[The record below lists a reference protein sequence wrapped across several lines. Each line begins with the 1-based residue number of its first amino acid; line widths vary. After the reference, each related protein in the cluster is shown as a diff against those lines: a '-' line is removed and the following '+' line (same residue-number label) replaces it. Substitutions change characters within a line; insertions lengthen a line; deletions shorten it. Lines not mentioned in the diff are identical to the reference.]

1 MGKSIQAAGKRSTMK
16 QIAEKLGC
24 SINTVS
30 LVLNNKSGVGDEMRR
45 AVLDEAEKSG
55 YLDQKSGK
63 YNQSIASMEI
73 CVITKKRY
81 FNDNYFYANVI
92 CGIQARAVGMGFD
105 TLIHT
110 DDNEGEVPNCIRTH
124 KVSGIITVGEVSRQV
139 MDELLTFGIPIVCA
153 DYTPYDHLQDSV
165 LTDNK
170 YGTYNATAY
179 LMSNGFRKI
188 GFFGDIHYSLSIK
201 DRYWGYTEAVLHFA
215 GESAGEKEL
224 YRKIIDYSV
233 VGDIEEAVLQNDIG
247 AAVKKLEALKELPEA
262 FVCSNDRAAIL
273 LENAL
278 RRMGRKIPE
287 DVSVI
292 GFDDMKLCTMVE
304 PKLTTL
310 HVDADGMGRR
320 ATDLLIRRINEPKAV
335 VEKVVIPVK
344 LIIRDSV
351 GQNK

>member
-1 MGKSIQAAGKRSTMK
+1 MKSKQAAGKKSTMK

-30 LVLNNKSGVGDEMRR
+30 LVLNNKMGVGDEMRR

-63 YNQSIASMEI
+63 YNRSIASMEI

-110 DDNEGEVPNCIRTH
+110 DDNKGEVPNCIKTH
-124 KVSGIITVGEVSRQV
+124 KVSGIITVGEVSTQV
-139 MDELLTFGIPIVCA
+139 MDELLTYGIPVVCA

-170 YGTYNATAY
+170 YGTYNAAVY
-179 LMSNGFRKI
+179 LMSKGFRKI

-201 DRYWGYTEAVLHFA
+201 DRYWGYTEAIMHLA
-215 GESAGEKEL
+215 ENSADESGIYESIK
-224 YRKIIDYSV
+224 DYSV
-233 VGDIEEAVLQNDIG
+233 VGDIEGAVLQNDIG
-247 AAVKKLEALKELPEA
+247 AAVKKLEELRELPEA

-278 RRMGRKIPE
+278 RRMGMKIPE
-287 DVSVI
+287 DISVI

-310 HVDADGMGRR
+310 HVDADGMGRQ
-320 ATDLLIRRINEPKAV
+320 ATDLLIRRIREPQAV

-351 GQNK
+351 GKH